1 MPIPIDI
8 FNLIRYTEGVKNI
21 LTFIHLGK
29 NPRLVS
35 GFSRKAYQVEVI
47 GNSVYRY
54 YGPVSIIGRKT
65 VYDRKTTLVDNYT
78 TAAEV
83 KRAVSKIIGDRI
95 AHDYRVAEPGE
106 VPVN

>member
-1 MPIPIDI
+1 M
-8 FNLIRYTEGVKNI
+8 KNI
-21 LTFIHLGK
+21 LSFIHLGK

-35 GFSRKAYQVEVI
+35 GFSRKAYQVEVV
-47 GNSVYRY
+47 GNTVYRY

-65 VYDRKTTLVDNYT
+65 VYDRKTTLVDNYS

-83 KRAVSKIIGDRI
+83 KRAVAKIINDRL
-95 AHDYRVAEPGE
+95 AHGYEVCKPGE